1 MCSREFERLRR
12 MQEEAEKLPR
22 KVAIVCN
29 YHVWCNGVGDCEKC
43 PFLLELKI
51 VDLEKVDEVFGECRE
66 TNGVQTCPCEG

>member
-12 MQEEAEKLPR
+12 MQEAELPR
-22 KVAIVCN
+22 KVAVVCN
-29 YHVWCNGVGDCEKC
+29 YHVLCNSTGNCEKC

-51 VDLEKVDEVFGECRE
+51 VDLEKVDKVFGERGE

>member
-1 MCSREFERLRR
+1 

-51 VDLEKVDEVFGECRE
+51 EDLDALEKEAPVAE
-66 TNGVQTCPCEG
+66 EGCNCG

>member
-1 MCSREFERLRR
+1 

-43 PFLLELKI
+43 PFLLGLKI
-51 VDLEKVDEVFGECRE
+51 EDLDALEKEAPVAE
-66 TNGVQTCPCEG
+66 EGCNCG